1 MKISTPEN
9 TETTKAEPCSQDYF
23 FVFSVV
29 KAFLLPVLYL
39 LASGIAVAAPPQK
52 VTAIYEATR
61 NGQPFATVTETFLME
76 GERYRL
82 ESLTKGIGVYALFGV
97 RRMSSVGEVTTDGLR
112 PARFEQQQGDK
123 KPVIAEF
130 DWTAGKLTMKNKQ
143 KVVTADLEPGT
154 QDLASFA
161 YQFMF
166 RPPAEEFLTLPIT
179 TGKRYRSYPYKI
191 VAKDEMLED
200 VQGGL
205 KTFHLAVVTENGGDE
220 EKELWL
226 ASDKHFVPAKIVMRD
241 ENGAM
246 IEQVLTSLKIE

>member
-1 MKISTPEN
+1 MKILT
-9 TETTKAEPCSQDYF
+9 TETTKAEPCSKDFF
-23 FVFSVV
+23 FVPSMFSMV
-29 KAFLLPVLYL
+29 KAFLIPMLCL
-39 LASGIAVAAPPQK
+39 LASGFAVAAPPQK

-76 GERYRL
+76 GEHYRL

-97 RRMSSVGEVTTDGLR
+97 RRMSSVGEVTEEGLR

-123 KPVIAEF
+123 KPVTADF
-130 DWTAGKLTMKNKQ
+130 DWAASKLTMKNKQ
-143 KVVTADLEPGT
+143 KVVTADLLPDT

-166 RPPAEEFLTLPIT
+166 RPPVEEFMTLPIT
-179 TGKRYRSYPYKI
+179 TGKRLRTYPYRTVSKE
-191 VAKDEMLED
+191 EMLES
-200 VQGGL
+200 VLGGL
-205 KTFHLAVVTENGGDE
+205 KTLHLTVVTENGGDE

-241 ENGAM
+241 ENGAR